1 MLASTIDQAHYPNV
15 MGHLPT
21 GLVALSG
28 ITPTAAHPCGLV
40 VGTFQ
45 SLSLAELVKKVR

>member
-1 MLASTIDQAHYPNV
+1 MLASTIDQAHYRNV

-28 ITPTAAHPCGLV
+28 ITPTPPTRAAWWSVP
-40 VGTFQ
+40 
-45 SLSLAELVKKVR
+45 SNRYRWPSS